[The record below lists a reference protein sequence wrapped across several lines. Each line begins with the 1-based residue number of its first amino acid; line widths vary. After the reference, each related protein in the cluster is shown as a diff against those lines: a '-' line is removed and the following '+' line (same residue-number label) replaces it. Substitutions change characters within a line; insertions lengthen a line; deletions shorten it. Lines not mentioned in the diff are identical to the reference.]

1 MGPGDL
7 ARALEG
13 LDLGRHPNLIVGLE
27 SADDAGVYRLTD
39 EIALVLTVDY
49 FTPIVDDPFA
59 FGQIAAANALSDV
72 YAMGANPICA
82 MNIVCFPTGNLD
94 LAVLQQIL
102 RGGLDK
108 LREAGVALVGGHTVT
123 DPELK
128 YGLSVTGVVHPE
140 RVLTNR
146 GAQPGDRLVLTK
158 PLGTGIVNTA
168 IKGGVA
174 SADAIAEVIA
184 SMSSL
189 NRDAARVV
197 TAHPVHACTDIT
209 GFGLAGHA
217 CEMIDGGGIGMRL
230 EASSLPFFEAAR
242 EYAGM
247 GLLPGGLHRNR
258 THFEPR
264 VELGAGVPQ
273 HLVDL
278 LYDPQT
284 SGGLLLAVAADRID
298 RLLEELREAGVDAV
312 DVGQVI
318 DHPGERIALR

>member
-27 SADDAGVYRLTD
+27 SADDAGVYKLTD
-39 EIALVLTVDY
+39 ELALVQTVDY
-49 FTPIVDDPFA
+49 FTPIVDDPYA

-72 YAMGANPICA
+72 YAMGGRPICA
-82 MNIVCFPTGNLD
+82 MNIVCFPTGNMD
-94 LAVLQQIL
+94 LEVLRRIL

-108 LREAGVALVGGHTVT
+108 LREADVVLVGGHTVT

-128 YGLSVTGVVHPE
+128 FGLSVSGLVHPE

-146 GAQPGDRLVLTK
+146 GARPGDRLVLTK

-174 SADAIAEVIA
+174 SPEAIAEVIA
-184 SMSSL
+184 SMSAL
-189 NRDAARVV
+189 NRDAAAVV
-197 TAHPVHACTDIT
+197 ADHPVHACTDVT

-217 CEMIDGGGIGMRL
+217 REMIAGSGFGFAI
-230 EASSLPFFEAAR
+230 EASSLPFFEPAR
-242 EYAGM
+242 AYAEM

-258 THFEPR
+258 NHFAPHVRIED
-264 VELGAGVPQ
+264 GVPP
-273 HLVDL
+273 HLADL
-278 LYDPQT
+278 VFDPQT
-284 SGGLLLAVAADRID
+284 SGGLLLALPSDRAGAALAELLDRGLAAAIIGEVVADP
-298 RLLEELREAGVDAV
+298 
-312 DVGQVI
+312 Q
-318 DHPGERIALR
+318 ERIVVR